1 MRALGRGAGQVVG
14 IHAADTSCPGFIRHD
29 VNRVEVILLLRSQTL
44 CQRHI
49 VTISISQFFELV
61 RALFDKIKRIGKGL
75 NQAEQGFRGEMQVF
89 QAGAVSVVVDAFS
102 ELLQYGPLL
111 ITQIKGC
118 GNIPSEGSQVVAES
132 ACRTPQGE
140 LAFQVLVDQRAGANL
155 RAGIDVGLQILV
167 LGNFAGEIPQ
177 HQNLQAHIDTSPE
190 VCTSALVNKH
200 LEGKFA
206 LWGAA
211 GAFGDNLAALARDI
225 AASFN
230 LSDEQWSVLQQLGE
244 CINYNAY
251 GTSLEDL
258 HFTPEALFRLIQPF
272 ANPFDFVE
280 QCPDQ
285 FKKLTDGYR
294 DDMALAQR
302 LRAEQQDD
310 LHAVY
315 IMPDEAWARR
325 VSGVYAND
333 LASASPQRAHAIL
346 TKRPAGGYVVSVRAP
361 LANKEGA
368 DELCRRFPTGGGR
381 KAAAGINNLPDDMVL
396 DFFRQFKLAYSKK

>member
-1 MRALGRGAGQVVG
+1 MSCYDIFNGDADGICALQQ
-14 IHAADTSCPGFIRHD
+14 
-29 VNRVEVILLLRSQTL
+29 LRLAEPRDS
-44 CQRHI
+44 
-49 VTISISQFFELV
+49 ELV
-61 RALFDKIKRIGKGL
+61 TGVKRDIALLQRVNAQSGDRITVLDISLDKNRQGL
-75 NQAEQGFRGEMQVF
+75 EAALE
-89 QAGAVSVVVDAFS
+89 AGA
-102 ELLQYGPLL
+102 
-111 ITQIKGC
+111 
-118 GNIPSEGSQVVAES
+118 
-132 ACRTPQGE
+132 
-140 LAFQVLVDQRAGANL
+140 
-155 RAGIDVGLQILV
+155 DVEYFDHH
-167 LGNFAGEIPQ
+167 FAGEIPQ